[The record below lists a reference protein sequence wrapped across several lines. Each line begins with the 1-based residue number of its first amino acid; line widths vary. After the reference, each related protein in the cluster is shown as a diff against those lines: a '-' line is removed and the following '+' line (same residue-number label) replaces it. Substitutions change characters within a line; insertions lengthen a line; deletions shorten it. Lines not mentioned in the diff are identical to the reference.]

1 MLATYGFG
9 YSIYEQNKLD
19 IKQKLSVFV
28 SMNDNVK
35 INLLRLKNNTNNTKD
50 IEIIYK
56 IDTVLGED
64 EIKTDGELTT
74 EFDNDVLY
82 SKSQHSTE
90 IKNISY
96 IYSSEKI
103 DSYTGNYKSI
113 NLKKSWDLNKENS
126 FGNKPCMAIKISVRL
141 KAFEEK
147 KISLVLGAE
156 SDNKNFKLKYKKIE
170 ECENECNNTI
180 NYWKNI
186 LEKIRIKTPSE
197 QMNIIL
203 NRWAMYQTISSRL
216 YARTRFLSIRRCI
229 WI

>member
-1 MLATYGFG
+1 
-9 YSIYEQNKLD
+9 
-19 IKQKLSVFV
+19 
-28 SMNDNVK
+28 
-35 INLLRLKNNTNNTKD
+35 
-50 IEIIYK
+50 
-56 IDTVLGED
+56 
-64 EIKTDGELTT
+64 
-74 EFDNDVLY
+74 
-82 SKSQHSTE
+82 
-90 IKNISY
+90 
-96 IYSSEKI
+96 
-103 DSYTGNYKSI
+103 
-113 NLKKSWDLNKENS
+113 
-126 FGNKPCMAIKISVRL
+126 MAIKISVRL

-203 NRWAMYQTISSRL
+203 NGWAMYQTISSRL